1 MRAGIY
7 PLQNVY
13 IRKVKV
19 LKAPKFDLTKLMEV
33 SSAMSTVSVEA
44 GGGYELWQG
53 RRDDGVKGKAEAKD
67 RRGPTGSQAE
77 AWRKGRG
84 GRRAASGGGDAA
96 EVTQARCLHRG

>member
-1 MRAGIY
+1 MCAGIY

-53 RRDDGVKGKAEAKD
+53 V
-67 RRGPTGSQAE
+67 S
-77 AWRKGRG
+77 
-84 GRRAASGGGDAA
+84 
-96 EVTQARCLHRG
+96 

>member
-1 MRAGIY
+1 MCAGIY

-33 SSAMSTVSVEA
+33 SSAMSTVCPEA

-53 RRDDGVKGKAEAKD
+53 RGED
-67 RRGPTGSQAE
+67 RECRTS
-77 AWRKGRG
+77 
-84 GRRAASGGGDAA
+84 
-96 EVTQARCLHRG
+96 